1 MFLFWTAANGVFLM
15 ENVSNPESIVD
26 LLNGEAKYLSK
37 SLIELIRVQERQIET
52 SDFSESSKRAAR
64 YDLTCK
70 VVQEICAGYA
80 RENPGKKSPIQPN
93 FFGVVDEFYKNK
105 YAKKTV
111 SSQ

>member
-1 MFLFWTAANGVFLM
+1 M
-15 ENVSNPESIVD
+15 ENVNPESIVD

-37 SLIELIRVQERQIET
+37 SIIELIRVQEKQIEIST
-52 SDFSESSKRAAR
+52 YSESSKRGAR

-70 VVQEICAGYA
+70 VVQEICAGYS
-80 RENPGKKSPIQPN
+80 RENPGLKPPIPSN